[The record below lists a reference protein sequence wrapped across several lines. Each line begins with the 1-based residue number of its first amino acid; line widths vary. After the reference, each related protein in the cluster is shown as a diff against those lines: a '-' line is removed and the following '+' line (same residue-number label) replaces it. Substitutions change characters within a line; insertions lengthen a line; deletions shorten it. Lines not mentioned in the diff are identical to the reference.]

1 MLKLSAVKF
10 NESFRMFSK
19 FKGYRRLKEERTEDE
34 EKKHQDYKDNWV
46 KKGDGKGV
54 NEGYVQEEKKKSDNK
69 K

>member
-1 MLKLSAVKF
+1 
-10 NESFRMFSK
+10 MFSK

-34 EKKHQDYKDNWV
+34 KKKYQDYKDNWV

-54 NEGYVQEEKKKSDNK
+54 NAQEEKKKSDNK

>member
-1 MLKLSAVKF
+1 
-10 NESFRMFSK
+10 MFSK

-34 EKKHQDYKDNWV
+34 EKKYKDYKDNWV

-54 NEGYVQEEKKKSDNK
+54 NEGYTQDEEKKNDNK

>member
-1 MLKLSAVKF
+1 
-10 NESFRMFSK
+10 MFSK
-19 FKGYRRLKEERTEDE
+19 FKGYQRLKEERTEDE

-54 NEGYVQEEKKKSDNK
+54 NAQEEKKTSDNK